1 MFIRRIRSRSSS
13 RLAANPG
20 LAAGSRLAT
29 RSRFALA
36 AAALLL
42 LSFASPALA
51 GEPATVTVRVVGAN
65 NQTLVPLTQ
74 VTTTTAPV
82 VKDGN
87 PADSCPGT
95 NALGALQLATAGNWE
110 GPWNSK
116 YGQYEVITIAGESHP
131 FEAPAAGKP
140 SHYWDFWLDNKEASS
155 GACEAE
161 LHSGDSVLFFVGCS
175 ALAAECQS
183 APNALDV
190 LGVEAPATV
199 EVNKPVTVTV
209 RSYPVEGGSSSPVVG
224 ATVVGGGDASAPPTN
239 ELGQT
244 TLTFSGDGR
253 YTLHATGAQE
263 GPTSVPGE
271 VFICAHEGND
281 GTCGTTLPPSGGT
294 TTSTPSGSSVGTG
307 TRTGPAQIELAR
319 ITGIKNG
326 RHYSR
331 RSAPRVLTGSVTV
344 SGGDTLQSVQIS
356 LQRSH
361 AGRCFDYSGRKEKFV
376 HAKCGRTSFFSVGS
390 SSSFNYLLPARLP
403 AGRYVYEIR
412 AIDSAGH
419 TTALANGVSRV
430 VLYVR

>member
-13 RLAANPG
+13 RLAA
-20 LAAGSRLAT
+20 GSRLV
-29 RSRFALA
+29 LA
-36 AAALLL
+36 AAALML
-42 LSFASPALA
+42 LSFAAPALA

-65 NQTLVPLTQ
+65 NQTLVPITQ

-95 NALGALQLATAGNWE
+95 NALGALQQATAGNWE

-116 YGQYEVITIAGESHP
+116 FGQYEIITIAGESHP

-140 SHYWDFWLDNKEASS
+140 SHYWNFWMDNKEASS

-190 LGVEAPATV
+190 LGIEAPATA

-209 RSYPVEGGSSSPVVG
+209 RSFPVEGGAASPAVG

-239 ELGQT
+239 ENGQT

-281 GTCGTTLPPSGGT
+281 GTCGTTLPAGT
-294 TTSTPSGSSVGTG
+294 TPTTGGGSVN
-307 TRTGPAQIELAR
+307 TGPPQRIPRIELAT
-319 ITGIKNG
+319 ITGVKNG
-326 RHYSR
+326 HHYSR

-344 SGGDTLQSVQIS
+344 SGGDALQSVQIS
-356 LQRSH
+356 LQRRH
-361 AGRCFDYSGRKEKFV
+361 AGRCSDYSGRKEKFV
-376 HAKCGRTSFFSVGS
+376 HAKCGKTLFFSVGS
-390 SSSFNYLLPARLP
+390 SSSFSYLLPSRLP
-403 AGRYVYEIR
+403 PGRYVYEIK

-419 TTALANGVSRV
+419 ATGLANGVSRV